1 MKKKFLPAVVSV
13 LGASLLLTGCGS
25 YNKDNAND
33 AKAKDKAPDKQVLNL
48 ASPTEIRTMDT
59 ARATDTDSGQVMRNV
74 FEGLYNLGEGNKPV
88 PGVAKSHDV
97 NANKTKYT
105 FHLRASKWSNG
116 TPVTA
121 KDFVFAWQRAV
132 DPATAS
138 EYAFLFFDIKNAQK
152 INNKEL
158 SLDQLGVK
166 AIDDKTLEVE
176 LDRPVPY
183 FISLTAFPTFL
194 PVNEE
199 FFKSQGKKYALESNA
214 LIYNGA
220 FTLENWKH
228 EQSYQFKKNQNYW
241 EKDAVKLGEINFNI
255 VKEKSTEVNLYES
268 KQLDRVV
275 LTSDLVDKYRKDSNF
290 KERPAVG
297 VQFLR
302 MNQQNK
308 VLQNINARQA
318 IDKTID
324 KKAFVNVLLND
335 GSLPAY
341 SLIPKNFAKGP
352 NGKDFRAEN
361 GDLTKES
368 PKEAQKLWKQAKQEL
383 GPDKIT
389 LELLT
394 SDTDLSKKTGAYLK
408 EQLEKNLEGLTVT
421 LKPQPRK
428 QQVTLLLQGNYE
440 IGIDGWS
447 PDFADPI
454 TFLEL
459 FTTGN
464 PYNLDH
470 YSNKEFD
477 DLIKKVKTD
486 LAGNEKARWEALKQ
500 AEKILF
506 KDAVISPLYQNGK
519 SYLQRS
525 YVKGIVEVDFA
536 GPLNFKWARIEK

>member
-1 MKKKFLPAVVSV
+1 MKKKFVPAVASV

-25 YNKDNAND
+25 YKDEASG
-33 AKAKDKAPDKQVLNL
+33 AKAKDKAPDKQILNL
-48 ASPTEIRTMDT
+48 ATGTEIRTMDT

-97 NANKTKYT
+97 SPDKTKYT
-105 FHLRASKWSNG
+105 FHLRDSKWSNG

-138 EYAFLFFDIKNAQK
+138 EYAFLFFDIKNAKK

-158 SLDQLGVK
+158 PADQLGVK
-166 AIDDKTLEVE
+166 AIDDHTFEVE
-176 LDRPVPY
+176 LERPVPY

-194 PVNEE
+194 PINEE
-199 FFKSQGKKYALESNA
+199 FFKSQGDKYALEDNTI
-214 LIYNGA
+214 LYNGA
-220 FTLENWKH
+220 FTLSDWKH
-228 EQSYQFKKNQNYW
+228 EQSFKFKKNTNYW
-241 EKDAVKLGEINFNI
+241 DRDNVKLEEINFNV
-255 VKEKSTEVNLYES
+255 VKDHSTAVNLYES
-268 KQLDRVV
+268 KQIDRLT

-290 KERPAVG
+290 KERPDVG
-297 VQFLR
+297 VQFVR
-302 MNQQNK
+302 MNQKNK
-308 VLQNINARQA
+308 TLQNINVRKA
-318 IDKTID
+318 IDKSID

-335 GSLPAY
+335 GSLPSY
-341 SLIPKNFAKGP
+341 SLVPKNFAKGP
-352 NGKDFRAEN
+352 NGKDFREEN
-361 GDLTKES
+361 GNLTKENT
-368 PKEAQKLWKQAKQEL
+368 KEAQQFWKQAKQEL
-383 GPDKIT
+383 GSDKISI
-389 LELLT
+389 ELLT
-394 SDTDLSKKTGAYLK
+394 SDGDLPRKTGEYLK
-408 EQLEKNLEGLTVT
+408 EQLEKNLEGLTVS

-440 IGIDGWS
+440 IAIDGWS

-459 FTTGN
+459 FTTDN

-477 DLIKKVKTD
+477 DLIQKVKTD
-486 LAGNEKARWEALKQ
+486 LAGDEKARWEALKQ

-506 KDAVISPLYQNGK
+506 KDAVISPLYQNGTT
-519 SYLQRS
+519 YLERS

-536 GPLNFKWARIEK
+536 GPLNFKWAKVEK